1 MRVLPA
7 VLTVSL
13 IVILFGVL
21 LLSKSS
27 PPKQLPIDNPI
38 PSPSAAIQDVDFQA
52 TFTIITDN
60 ITRSFKNP
68 KYHNKSPDVFITL
81 DNPSVVN
88 VKKAGIT
95 WGNFFDTLP
104 MKLTKDCLITGDG
117 ERLCDNENGSLK
129 FYLNETE
136 DKNLLNKKIQNNDQ
150 ALIKFISS

>member
-150 ALIKFISS
+150 ALI